1 VKQVKSTHD
10 RAVGGYVRDGQRLHQ
25 RFRGFAPD
33 SVVSAR
39 VRTMPRVL
47 VELGE
52 LLAVIYRCD
61 KGRHGQRRT
70 YIHFMETPPRLTSDV
85 SGSQMYVV
93 GGKYRVTA
101 RGIEG

>member
-1 VKQVKSTHD
+1 LKQVKSTHD
-10 RAVGGYVRDGQRLHQ
+10 RAVGGYVRDGRRLYR

-33 SVVSAR
+33 SVVPAR
-39 VRTMPRVL
+39 VRTVPRVL

-61 KGRHGQRRT
+61 KGRRGQRRT
-70 YIHFMETPPRLTSDV
+70 YIHFMETPPRLASDV